1 MIMEKICVIG
11 LGYIGLPTA
20 SILANNGYDVLGVDI
35 NDKIIEKLK
44 NGSPHIEEP
53 DLKGIFINAISSG
66 KLRVSKKIEKSDIF
80 IISVPTPLTGENE
93 ADLSYVET
101 ASVEISKYIERGN
114 LVILESTSPPGTTED
129 LVGGI
134 ILENSGLEPGRDY
147 FLSYCPERVLPGKII
162 YELVNNSRIIGGIS
176 KESAVKA
183 EKIYNSF
190 VKGKIYLTDL
200 KTAEFVKL
208 AENTYRDANLAFSN
222 ELSLICSE
230 YGINVWDVIRFANM
244 HPRVDILNPGP
255 GVGGHCIPIDPW
267 FILQNLK
274 SKDTLIERC
283 RKINKDMPV
292 IVARKVVELIKV
304 KPNPKATLFG
314 ASYKENVGDT
324 RESPALSIIEELKNK
339 KIKVSVY
346 DPLVESFKYELSNLE
361 DSLKNSDVLVL
372 LAGHNLYNNIDL
384 KYISELM
391 RTKNI
396 FDTRNFFNREE
407 ITKYGFKYFSI

>member
-1 MIMEKICVIG
+1 MKKICVIG

-20 SILANNGYDVLGVDI
+20 SILANNGYDVLGIDI
-35 NDKIIEKLK
+35 NDKVIEKLK

-53 DLKGIFINAISSG
+53 DLKGIFISAIDSG
-66 KLRVSKKIEKSDIF
+66 KLRVSKKIEKSDVF
-80 IISVPTPLTGENE
+80 IISVSTPLTGENE
-93 ADLSYVET
+93 ADLSYVES
-101 ASVEISKYIERGN
+101 ASEEISKYIEKSN
-114 LVILESTSPPGTTED
+114 LVILESTSPPNTTEE

-134 ILENSGLEPGRDY
+134 ILKNSGLEPGIDY
-147 FLSYCPERVLPGKII
+147 FLSFCPERVLPGKII
-162 YELVNNSRIIGGIS
+162 YELINNSRIIGGINE
-176 KESAVKA
+176 ESAIKA
-183 EKIYNSF
+183 KEIYSSF
-190 VKGKIYLTDL
+190 VKGNIYLTDL

-208 AENTYRDANLAFSN
+208 AENTYRDVNLAFSN
-222 ELSLICSE
+222 ELSLICSD
-230 YGINVWDVIRFANM
+230 YHINIWDVLKFANM

-267 FILQNLK
+267 FILQNIK
-274 SKDTLIERC
+274 RRDTLIERC
-283 RKINKDMPV
+283 RKINREMPV
-292 IVARKVVELIKV
+292 IIAGKIIELIKH
-304 KPNPKATLFG
+304 KPHPKATLFG
-314 ASYKENVGDT
+314 ASYKENIGDT

-346 DPLVESFKYELSNLE
+346 DPLVESFKYELSNLK

-396 FDTRNFFNREE
+396 FDTRNFFDKEK
-407 ITKYGFKYFSI
+407 ITGFGFKYFSI